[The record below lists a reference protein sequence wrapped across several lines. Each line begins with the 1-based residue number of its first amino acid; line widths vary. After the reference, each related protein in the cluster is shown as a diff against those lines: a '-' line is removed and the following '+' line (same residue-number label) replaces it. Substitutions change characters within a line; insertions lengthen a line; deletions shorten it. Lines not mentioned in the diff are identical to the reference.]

1 MPKLNL
7 ENWKHI
13 VYAPTQKNKTKQ
25 RNLISSFIQNASN
38 SKMKKKATR
47 TQEAKKI
54 LKKKFKVNTRIVF
67 TEEGEVR

>member
-1 MPKLNL
+1 MPPPK
-7 ENWKHI
+7 
-13 VYAPTQKNKTKQ
+13 KTKQ